1 MTEIELR
8 NIVCAQAR
16 SWLGKNE
23 ADGSFRPIIDIYNLG
38 RPAGSY
44 IMTYNDPW
52 CAAFVS
58 AVGMAVG
65 LKDVILPHVNCEGM
79 IAAYRAQ
86 GRWVEDDNYRPNPG
100 DLIFYDWQ
108 DAGAGDCVG
117 SADHVGIVV
126 DANEATITTI
136 EGNYSDAVK
145 YRTIARGGR
154 CIRGFAVP
162 DYASKASASQSAKT
176 SESGTSQEEDK
187 TAQSEPALSQT
198 VPDAKNGTDKTCTVT
213 LPILRVGDESEA
225 VRNAQRL
232 LIARGY
238 YCGGKLAYTGKE
250 LPDGEFGPATRDAV
264 KFFQSGAEIPADGV
278 VGPKT
283 WAALLTRI

>member
-1 MTEIELR
+1 MTETEARTAI
-8 NIVCAQAR
+8 CAQAR

-44 IMTYNDPW
+44 KMTYNDPW

-65 LKDVILPHVNCEGM
+65 LSDVILPHVNCDGM
-79 IAAYRAQ
+79 IAAYRAH
-86 GRWVEDDNYRPNPG
+86 GRWNEDDNYIPGPG

-136 EGNYSDAVK
+136 EGNYSDTVK

-162 DYASKASASQSAKT
+162 DYASKASA
-176 SESGTSQEEDK
+176 EDK
-187 TAQSEPALSQT
+187 PEHAAQTQQTEATEPDEPIVFNLNT
-198 VPDAKNGTDKTCTVT
+198 GFVPLPT
-213 LPILRVGDESEA
+213 LREGDESEA

-238 YCGGKLAYTGKE
+238 YCGGKLA
-250 LPDGEFGPATRDAV
+250 
-264 KFFQSGAEIPADGV
+264 
-278 VGPKT
+278 
-283 WAALLTRI
+283 